1 MMGSKYTGLEQRK
14 IRNKIADTRHKM
26 KYHRERYQELESDF
40 FRLNNSIDNKYKVKN
55 YTV

>member
-1 MMGSKYTGLEQRK
+1 MGSKYTGLEQRK